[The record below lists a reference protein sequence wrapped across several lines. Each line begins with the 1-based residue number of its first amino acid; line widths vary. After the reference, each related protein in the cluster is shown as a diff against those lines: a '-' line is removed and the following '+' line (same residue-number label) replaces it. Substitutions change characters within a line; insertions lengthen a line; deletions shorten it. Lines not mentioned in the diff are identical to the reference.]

1 MMSAAENVLYC
12 SNDTS
17 AWNSFARRSLL
28 KAPKVVVARRLMQQS
43 LVEGGGL
50 ALASRLC
57 EWSCTTSHSWTAPL
71 AMDILQVWN

>member
-17 AWNSFARRSLL
+17 ACNSFARRSLL

-43 LVEGGGL
+43 LVEREAWLLLLACVNGL
-50 ALASRLC
+50 A
-57 EWSCTTSHSWTAPL
+57 P
-71 AMDILQVWN
+71 QVIHGLRP